1 MDLSVLEPPS
11 GSDGSWELHLGAVK
25 WGGTERRYR
34 KMGNWKAFEVTG
46 GWFVWDER
54 MFQDEAEEGD
64 RGQIGKAL

>member
-34 KMGNWKAFEVTG
+34 KMGN
-46 GWFVWDER
+46 
-54 MFQDEAEEGD
+54 
-64 RGQIGKAL
+64 